1 MIHVFIFL
9 HKFFDRMCPDYFRG
23 ILMGTVLKLS
33 HSSGTDSQRR
43 TSTHLHHVTRSG
55 APRRR
60 FRMSPRRPK
69 RHASA
74 PRVSLTWRAHCTPSS
89 SPPHGGPHFR
99 SRSFVFASWRACAP
113 RQMQSGSDRRVA
125 FTRSL
130 PLPLTTRP
138 HLAGGVRPPCGPRNL
153 RGASAAAAGAGAG

>member
-23 ILMGTVLKLS
+23 RLMGTVLKLS
-33 HSSGTDSQRR
+33 HSIGTDSQRR

-55 APRRR
+55 AARRR

-74 PRVSLTWRAHCTPSS
+74 PRVSLTRRAHCTPSS

-99 SRSFVFASWRACAP
+99 SRSFVLPSWRARAAADAKRKRQASGLYPLAP
-113 RQMQSGSDRRVA
+113 AATDHPAPPRR
-125 FTRSL
+125 RS
-130 PLPLTTRP
+130 
-138 HLAGGVRPPCGPRNL
+138 RPPCGPRNL
-153 RGASAAAAGAGAG
+153 RGAAAAGAGAR